1 MLERNFVFIPP
12 KGAKKDGDVRNSTN
26 SQVEVEVEVEIGDDG
41 TAHVSTDS
49 VEEEVTGESAEEGGI
64 AIIEYHSVEDARIP
78 MHPDRIR
85 AECPLTLWRFQDVT
99 NRERGNS

>member
-64 AIIEYHSVEDARIP
+64 AIIEYHSVSGHSAL
-78 MHPDRIR
+78 IR
-85 AECPLTLWRFQDVT
+85 SGCIGILASSTL
-99 NRERGNS
+99 